1 MDAAPP
7 DEALAG
13 FWTEVVDFFRVAATP
28 DEALVTPPPVPP
40 REVVDVDSC
49 GWDNVLGVADVVL
62 LAEVESSPVASIG
75 TASADFAAPRPFF

>member
-40 REVVDVDSC
+40 REVVDVESC
-49 GWDNVLGVADVVL
+49 GGDNVLGVADVVL
-62 LAEVESSPVASIG
+62 AEVESSPVASMG